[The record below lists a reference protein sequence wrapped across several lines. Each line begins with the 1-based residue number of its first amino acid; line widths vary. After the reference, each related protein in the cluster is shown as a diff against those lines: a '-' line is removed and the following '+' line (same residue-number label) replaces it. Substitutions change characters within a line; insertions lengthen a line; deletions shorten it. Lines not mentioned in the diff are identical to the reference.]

1 MKKLLVALV
10 LISGLSVL
18 AFGSSEIIWL
28 STQFNPIEE
37 AEWVR
42 GVLLPPFT
50 SETGIDVTFIGSEY
64 GEFVDRLTA
73 EYQAG
78 KGTIDVVCALHGDF
92 VSIVDTIADASAA
105 LAGVEGTI
113 APSAIE
119 LGQMGGI
126 QAYVP
131 MMQATYITVVNKK
144 ALAYLPAGVDIW
156 ALTYDELLAWSKAIY
171 DATGE
176 KKLGI
181 PAGPSSL
188 LHRFI
193 HGYLYPSFTGYQ
205 VLKYDSPDA
214 VTMWEYMQELWNY
227 VNPAAPTWDS
237 METPL
242 LSEEVLIAWDHTA
255 RVKQAIAERPDDFI
269 AIPSPTGP
277 AGLGFISVLVG
288 LGIPGTSPDAAAAA
302 SLIKYLTSPDAQVK
316 ILQGVGF
323 FPVVQ
328 EASGVVPSGALQIL
342 AAGVSAQA
350 SSPNAIPALIP
361 GGISDEYKKI
371 YRDTFV
377 QIVIQG
383 EEDIASLLL
392 TQGQAMRA
400 LYLATGAPYPAPDK

>member
-1 MKKLLVALV
+1 
-10 LISGLSVL
+10 
-18 AFGSSEIIWL
+18 
-28 STQFNPIEE
+28 
-37 AEWVR
+37 
-42 GVLLPPFT
+42 
-50 SETGIDVTFIGSEY
+50 
-64 GEFVDRLTA
+64 
-73 EYQAG
+73 
-78 KGTIDVVCALHGDF
+78 
-92 VSIVDTIADASAA
+92 
-105 LAGVEGTI
+105 
-113 APSAIE
+113 
-119 LGQMGGI
+119 
-126 QAYVP
+126 
-131 MMQATYITVVNKK
+131 
-144 ALAYLPAGVDIW
+144 
-156 ALTYDELLAWSKAIY
+156 
-171 DATGE
+171 
-176 KKLGI
+176 
-181 PAGPSSL
+181 
-188 LHRFI
+188 
-193 HGYLYPSFTGYQ
+193 
-205 VLKYDSPDA
+205 
-214 VTMWEYMQELWNY
+214 MQELWNY

-288 LGIPGTSPDAAAAA
+288 LGIPSTSPDPAAAA

-328 EASGVVPSGALQIL
+328 EASGAVPSGALQIL

-392 TQGQAMRA
+392 SQGQAMRA
-400 LYLATGAPYPAPDK
+400 LYLETGAPYPAPDE